1 MAMQDAAIERLAKI
15 ITDKPDSGGAC
26 RVKPLY
32 GIHIGLAEGWF
43 TLFLLATVVYST
55 IWCVQAVGWVQDV
68 NMVVL
73 TTAFGL
79 IGGLIAAKQRR
90 LPRLA
95 LHAIAVLVGLLI
107 AFWQTAGADYAG
119 NTGAFMSGLRLWFH
133 IAISGGASN
142 DDSIFLLFITTLGFL
157 LAYASSWLFFRSCNP
172 WLTSVANA

>member
-1 MAMQDAAIERLAKI
+1 MQDAAIERLAKI
-15 ITDKPDSGGAC
+15 ITDKPDSGGA
-26 RVKPLY
+26 RRRKPLY

-55 IWCVQAVGWVQDV
+55 IWCVQAVGWVQHL
-68 NMVVL
+68 NILSL
-73 TTAFGL
+73 TTALGL

-95 LHAIAVLVGLLI
+95 LHAIAVIVGLLL

-119 NTGAFMSGLRLWFH
+119 NTVAFMSGLRLWFH

-142 DDSIFLLFITTLGFL
+142 DDSIFLLFITCAGYL
-157 LAYASSWLFFRSCNP
+157 
-172 WLTSVANA
+172 

>member
-1 MAMQDAAIERLAKI
+1 MAMQDGAIERLAKI

-32 GIHIGLAEGWF
+32 GIHIGLAEGCF

-55 IWCVQAVGWVQDV
+55 IWCVQAVGWVQHL
-68 NMVVL
+68 NILSL

-119 NTGAFMSGLRLWFH
+119 NTGAFMSGLRLWFP

-142 DDSIFLLFITTLGFL
+142 DDSIFLLFITTLGFYWPMPAPGL
-157 LAYASSWLFFRSCNP
+157 SFAHATPGL
-172 WLTSVANA
+172 